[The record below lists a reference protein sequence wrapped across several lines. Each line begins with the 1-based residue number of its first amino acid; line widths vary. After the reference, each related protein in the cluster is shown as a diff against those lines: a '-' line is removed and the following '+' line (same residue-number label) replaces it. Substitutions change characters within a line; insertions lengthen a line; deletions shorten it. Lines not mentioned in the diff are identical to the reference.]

1 MLCRFTDVN
10 APVGREK
17 VVLQK
22 TRVKRLRVPGGPAP
36 ELLSGELGL
45 W

>member
-10 APVGREK
+10 APIGREK

-22 TRVKRLRVPGGPAP
+22 TRVKRLRVPEGLAP
-36 ELLSGELGL
+36 EPLSGEVGL